1 MRRPSRNN
9 PTVTVN
15 AHDSGRG
22 NPMRLS
28 GKVAVVTGGGSGI
41 GRGIALCMARE
52 GADVAIP
59 DIHEPNAQGV
69 AEEVRALGRRAV
81 GLRCDVTRQAD
92 VEVAFDRAR
101 AELGQIDILVN
112 NAGLASPPGLP
123 FTNNT
128 EEDWDRT

>member
-1 MRRPSRNN
+1 
-9 PTVTVN
+9 
-15 AHDSGRG
+15 
-22 NPMRLS
+22 MRLT
-28 GKVAVVTGGGSGI
+28 GKIAVVTGGGSGI

-52 GADVAIP
+52 GADLAIP
-59 DIHEPNAQGV
+59 DIREANARGV

-81 GLRCDVTRQAD
+81 GLPCDVTRQAD
-92 VEVAFDRAR
+92 VEMALDRAR

-128 EEDWDRT
+128 EEDWDRTFA